1 MSLVSALNIGKS
13 ALAVHQAAIQ
23 VTSNNVANAG
33 NTDYTRQTP
42 HIVPGSEQL
51 YKPGVFLGTG
61 LNLDAVQRQID
72 ESLQARIR
80 SSISDSESAA
90 SRQQWLSRV
99 ETIFHELGDDD
110 LSSQLSTFFNSWSD
124 LANKP
129 QDIGLRQIVIQ
140 NGDSLAGSLRDI
152 RTQLD
157 GVRSDMD
164 KRLTTIAQDANSLAD
179 QVAYLN
185 EQISTSEAGAGA
197 SANALRDQRDAILG
211 QLSRLMDI
219 KTQDTGNGMIN
230 VLVGSAPLVL
240 GNTNRGVGF
249 STESNGDQLI
259 PKLFIKADNGTLNVT
274 SGTIGGLL
282 GLRAEVQSTTDQVDS
297 LAGNLIFELNKLHSS
312 GQGLEGLSQ
321 VTAANPVADT
331 TAVLNSPDTNLDFTP
346 TNGSFVIHVKQKGT
360 GLVTSTLVNIDLDGL
375 NNDDTTLDDLR
386 ASLDGIS
393 GISATISAGKLKIQ
407 SDSSDVEFSF
417 SQDSSGVLAALGIN
431 SFFKGTDAH
440 DIAINT
446 DLKNRPTLLSAA
458 QNGQLGDNKTALA
471 IAGLETAALKG
482 LGGSTILEKYDS
494 MINGIAVSSAT
505 AKTNAE
511 AASTVQDTLLA
522 QREALSGVS
531 LDEEAV
537 NLIREQRAFQGAA
550 RIIAAVDELMKT
562 ILNMVG

>member
-1 MSLVSALNIGKS
+1 MSLVSALNIGRS

-42 HIVPGSEQL
+42 HIVPASEQL
-51 YKPGVFLGTG
+51 YKPGVFLGSG

-80 SSISDSESAA
+80 TSISDSESAA

-140 NGDSLAGSLRDI
+140 NGDSLAGSLRDM

-157 GVRSDMD
+157 GVSTDMD

-185 EQISTSEAGAGA
+185 DQISTSEAGAGA
-197 SANALRDQRDAILG
+197 SANALRDQRDAVLG
-211 QLSRLMDI
+211 QLSKLMDI
-219 KTQDTGNGMIN
+219 KTQETGDGMVN
-230 VLVGSAPLVL
+230 VLVGSDPLVL
-240 GNTNRGVGF
+240 GKTNRGVGF
-249 STESNGDQLI
+249 KIESNGNELI
-259 PKLFIKADNGTLNVT
+259 PKLFIKADNGNLNVT

-282 GLRAEVQSTTDQVDS
+282 GMRAEVGAVTDEVNS
-297 LAGNLIFELNKLHSS
+297 LAANLIFELNKLHSS

-321 VTAANPVADT
+321 ITAGNAVADT
-331 TAVLNSPDTNLDFTP
+331 TAVLNSSDTNLDFTP

-375 NNDDTTLDDLR
+375 NNDDATLDDLR
-386 ASLDGIS
+386 ASLDGIN

-417 SQDSSGVLAALGIN
+417 SQDSSGVLAALGVN

-446 DLKNRPTLLSAA
+446 DLKTRPSLLSAA
-458 QNGQLGDNKTALA
+458 KNGQLGDNQAALA
-471 IAGLETAALKG
+471 IAGLETTALKG
-482 LGGSTILEKYDS
+482 LNGSTIREKYDS

-505 AKTNAE
+505 SKTNAE

-550 RIIAAVDELMKT
+550 RIISAIDELMKT
-562 ILNMVG
+562 ILNMI